1 MKEKSLRQGWSEG
14 ARVSGEKEER
24 VCLKESSKGREAGAV
39 WICRNGGRRR
49 EGTKAGSGGVE
60 GSPSEAVWG
69 VMFIKANTKGITV
82 LSL

>member
-39 WICRNGGRRR
+39 WICRNGGGDRR
-49 EGTKAGSGGVE
+49 EQKWEVGGWRAIPQRLYGE
-60 GSPSEAVWG
+60 
-69 VMFIKANTKGITV
+69 
-82 LSL
+82 